1 VRVASRIIDG
11 EALVTPAG
19 TVRIVS
25 RVDAVAVGRLFAS
38 RHRPIAVE
46 VTRNGETVR
55 HAVSD
60 PGFLA
65 AVASYA
71 LRMLS
76 MKRRRR

>member
-1 VRVASRIIDG
+1 MRFASRIIDG
-11 EALVTPAG
+11 KAIVTPAG

-25 RVDAVAVGRLFAS
+25 RVDAVAAGRLFVS
-38 RHRPIAVE
+38 RHRPIVVE
-46 VTRNGETVR
+46 VTRKGETVR
-55 HAVSD
+55 RAVSD

-65 AVASYA
+65 AVVSYA

>member
-1 VRVASRIIDG
+1 MRFASRIIDG
-11 EALVTPAG
+11 EAFATPVG

-25 RVDAVAVGRLFAS
+25 RVDAVTAGWVFAS

-46 VTRNGETVR
+46 VTRDGETVR

-60 PGFLA
+60 PGFVA

-71 LRMLS
+71 LHMLS
-76 MKRRRR
+76 RKRRRR